1 MMPFEWD
8 VRVSSKDH
16 TVTAP
21 TSKTRPAATAG
32 YTTLRGTTMLGHASA
47 AMTLDTYADL
57 LDDDLDNVAAALNRA
72 RESQIAS
79 HAPQL

>member
-1 MMPFEWD
+1 MMMPFEWVVGD
-8 VRVSSKDH
+8 SSKDH

-21 TSKTRPAATAG
+21 TFTTRPATAG
-32 YTTLRGTTMLGHASA
+32 YTTLWGTTMLGHASA
-47 AMTLDTYADL
+47 AMTFDTYADL

>member
-8 VRVSSKDH
+8 VRDSSKDH

-21 TSKTRPAATAG
+21 TSKTGPAATAR

-72 RESQIAS
+72 RERQIAS